1 MKQCKIYGNKE
12 GKEFKIKF
20 DFSNNEDYIE
30 RLDSELTKNSCML
43 EDCIRI
49 YIQEIKG

>member
-20 DFSNNEDYIE
+20 DFNNEDYIE
-30 RLDSELTKNSCML
+30 RLDTELTKNSVML
-43 EDCIRI
+43 EDVERL
-49 YIQEIKG
+49 YIKEIK